1 MILPSNAYVL
11 LLFLSLFPKNFNF
24 FRFSLIKRNHS
35 LTLKQ
40 THTVT
45 PILYFQAKMALN
57 CQIWRKSSFSAELG
71 STKWSS
77 RGVWKWCRK
86 SENFKIFFW
95 KLFLYGRK
103 ILSEKNEFKKSL
115 QSSITRQNFLSKFL
129 VQHKKFIHDFKMKGD
144 AFFSGV
150 KIDFLPLLKVTKF
163 W

>member
-1 MILPSNAYVL
+1 MNLKNLRSVL
-11 LLFLSLFPKNFNF
+11 HDIVLQRLCFTAFLSLFPKNFNF

-57 CQIWRKSSFSAELG
+57 CQICRKSSFSAELG

-103 ILSEKNEFKKSL
+103 ILSQKNEFKKSL
-115 QSSITRQNFLSKFL
+115 QSSSVKW
-129 VQHKKFIHDFKMKGD
+129 KKK
-144 AFFSGV
+144 
-150 KIDFLPLLKVTKF
+150 LLKK
-163 W
+163 